1 MTIQILH
8 WMVYMYYVYL
18 FGKAGLLKVFQIPA
32 MMKGME
38 AFGFGKT
45 WTLLIGYAEVT
56 GVVGL
61 IVGLWIHEIRNAS
74 VIFLFLFSVGALM
87 VHFAHRDYSDY
98 YEALSGCMCA
108 IVLLA
113 TDKFFKMS
121 L

>member
-1 MTIQILH
+1 MAIQILH
-8 WMVYMYYVYL
+8 WLVYIYYAYL
-18 FGKAGLLKVFQIPA
+18 FGKASLLKVFQVPA
-32 MMKGME
+32 MMNGME

-45 WTLLIGYAEVT
+45 WTLLIGYAELA

-74 VIFLFLFSVGALM
+74 VIFLFLFAVGALM

-98 YEALSGCMCA
+98 YEALSGCICA
-108 IVLLA
+108 LVLLA
-113 TDKFFKMS
+113 TDKFFKIS